1 MPAVPPHLPVE
12 SDSSSNSDSDE
23 DDHYL
28 FPILQQAVSQ
38 HTNSLAGNGIQFAE
52 PIGTPIINQIKSKTR
67 KLIWKNMF
75 VDMAFLL
82 PSSQNPSTLQFTLQL
97 DDQHSFTINPTSRSK
112 KINTIEAWTTAFIRF
127 MAVYLHKYPFEAQQ
141 LLKYMEIVRDIAR
154 RRPGMAFLYYD
165 TQFRLLRESVLMPW
179 DSIHR
184 EYWLMACMSFQQPQ
198 QPFRPK
204 QPPNRSYSTG
214 PPPSNGFSKKPA
226 GISLSEPLVVTK
238 NAHSPTSVA
247 FVEVHMQHT
256 TANSATKNRQPKP
269 SLNQTSTLLSQQ
281 SNNLVVTPIKVS
293 ALTPFLQDYPLA
305 QYLILGFT
313 HGFKLGYTG
322 QHKASTSPNLKS
334 CDENPDTVQSKL
346 QAELNSG
353 RVKGPFTYP
362 PFENFR
368 VSPIGLVP
376 NKTPGQFRLIHHLSY
391 PRGNSV
397 NDFIDPNLSSVNY
410 SPFDD
415 AVNKLLELGTGTLFC
430 KTDIDSAFRL
440 IPIHANYHHLL
451 GFKFRGQYYFDTCLP
466 MGASSSSAIFE
477 RLSCSLQ
484 HISENILLNT
494 WYTFSMIFSYKAL
507 QTQTAVKMILTNS
520 LISVQK

>member
-1 MPAVPPHLPVE
+1 
-12 SDSSSNSDSDE
+12 
-23 DDHYL
+23 
-28 FPILQQAVSQ
+28 
-38 HTNSLAGNGIQFAE
+38 
-52 PIGTPIINQIKSKTR
+52 
-67 KLIWKNMF
+67 
-75 VDMAFLL
+75 
-82 PSSQNPSTLQFTLQL
+82 
-97 DDQHSFTINPTSRSK
+97 
-112 KINTIEAWTTAFIRF
+112 
-127 MAVYLHKYPFEAQQ
+127 
-141 LLKYMEIVRDIAR
+141 
-154 RRPGMAFLYYD
+154 
-165 TQFRLLRESVLMPW
+165 
-179 DSIHR
+179 
-184 EYWLMACMSFQQPQ
+184 
-198 QPFRPK
+198 
-204 QPPNRSYSTG
+204 
-214 PPPSNGFSKKPA
+214 
-226 GISLSEPLVVTK
+226 
-238 NAHSPTSVA
+238 
-247 FVEVHMQHT
+247 MQHT

-334 CDENPDTVQSKL
+334 CDEDPDIVQSKL

-353 RVKGPFTYP
+353 RVKGPFTSP

-376 NKTPGQFRLIHHLSY
+376 KKTPGQFRLIHHLSY

-410 SPFDD
+410 SSFDD

-440 IPIHANYHHLL
+440 IPIHANDHHLL

-466 MGASSSSAIFE
+466 MGASSSCAIFE
-477 RLSCSLQ
+477 RFSCSLQ
-484 HISENILLNT
+484 HISENILKIKHMVHILDDFLILGPANSNSCQNDLNKFLNFCSKIGVPIKEEKT
-494 WYTFSMIFSYKAL
+494 ENARTVIIFMGLELDSNMMEARLPQDKLEKLRMQLASVANHRKVILKELQSLLGLLNFCCQIVTPGRCFLRRLIDLTKKVTHPHHRITVNKESRKDIRAL
-507 QTQTAVKMILTNS
+507 QLFVDHFNGKQLLLHKRWLTS
-520 LISVQK
+520 DTLHLHTDASGSQGFVAIF